1 MIKYLKN
8 KKFQKGV
15 TIIELMIYIG
25 LLSIF
30 ILVLVDVFVTILN
43 TKLESESTSTLNQDA
58 RYIYSRL
65 AYDVENADSIS
76 LPASLGVEEHIL
88 QVTRDGITDTYKRD
102 DVSGDLKLTT
112 SDGTGTTMKLNGDD
126 TTLTKLTFTRLGPPG
141 EKPTVKVSFTIKSL
155 IILPSGDQTRTI
167 DTTFG
172 LRPFPTPIP

>member
-15 TIIELMIYIG
+15 TIIELMIYIA

-43 TKLESESTSTLNQDA
+43 AKLESESTSTLNQDA

-65 AYDVENADSIS
+65 AYDVENADSMS
-76 LPASLGVEEHIL
+76 LPVGVGVTGGTLQIAIGGVTNTYSLNAGNL
-88 QVTRDGITDTYKRD
+88 N
-102 DVSGDLKLTT
+102 LTT
-112 SDGTGTTMKLNGDD
+112 STGTSMKLNGED
-126 TTLTKLTFTRLGPPG
+126 TTLTDLSFARLGPPD

-155 IILPSGDQTRTI
+155 VILSSGDQTRTI

-172 LRPFPTPIP
+172 LRPFSATIP